1 LAEQKESCGHE
12 FPLSPVQVKE
22 DSASVHGFSHIAT
35 QFLELSLLATAML
48 ASAALLFFWKQK
60 CGNSILSHHLHI
72 KPDAKIEPAPPETL
86 NLLMCRNLLSQLS

>member
-35 QFLELSLLATAML
+35 QFLELSLLETAML
-48 ASAALLFFWKQK
+48 ASAALLFFLETKT
-60 CGNSILSHHLHI
+60 IL
-72 KPDAKIEPAPPETL
+72 
-86 NLLMCRNLLSQLS
+86 MWQLYLVTPSTHQT